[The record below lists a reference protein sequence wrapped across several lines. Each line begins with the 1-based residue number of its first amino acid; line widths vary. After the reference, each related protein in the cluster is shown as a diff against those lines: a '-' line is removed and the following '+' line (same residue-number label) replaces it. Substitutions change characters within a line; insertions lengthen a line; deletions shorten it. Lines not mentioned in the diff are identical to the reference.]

1 MNLLHVNNVTKS
13 FETGEG
19 TLSVL
24 RGVSLELI
32 SGKSLALTGES
43 GSGKSTLLYLIGGL
57 DVPDQGR
64 IQILGRDIANL
75 DDPSRAAIRRGTVG
89 VVFQQ
94 FNLIPSLNVEAN
106 LSFHARLSGS
116 EDKSWTEH
124 LVHYL
129 GLGTLL
135 NRFPEQLSGGQQ
147 QRVAIG
153 RTLAARPALILA
165 DEPTG
170 NLDEATA
177 DVVMNLLLEV
187 VQESGAGLLI
197 VTHSLRLAKRLDH
210 QVNLQ
215 AGLIA

>member
-1 MNLLHVNNVTKS
+1 MSLLHVNNITKN

-19 TLSVL
+19 TLTVL
-24 RGVSLELI
+24 RGVSLDLI

-57 DVPDQGR
+57 DVPDDGR
-64 IQILGRDIANL
+64 IEILGQDIASL
-75 DDPSRAAIRRGTVG
+75 DDPQRAALRRGTVG

-94 FNLIPSLNVEAN
+94 FNLIPLLNVAAN

-116 EDKSWTEH
+116 EDTSWTEH

-135 NRFPEQLSGGQQ
+135 DRFPEQLSGGQQ
-147 QRVAIG
+147 QSVAIG
-153 RTLAARPALILA
+153 RTLVARPALVLA

-177 DVVMNLLLEV
+177 DVVMNLLSE
-187 VQESGAGLLI
+187 
-197 VTHSLRLAKRLDH
+197 LALSE
-210 QVNLQ
+210 
-215 AGLIA
+215 